1 MWKGK
6 RVNFRRIIKRISL
19 SVSASTLNT
28 NGVYCLIQWS
38 CTLYTIKLLT
48 TLMPE
53 DIEVRMAWGHVTLH
67 EISSMTTE
75 VYTINALLTASLCTA
90 PCGFS
95 PELKA
100 KSRGSLKLFPVRF
113 LWSSEKDWKNS
124 ITIRYSTSL
133 TTVNIRT
140 TMILLY
146 VWQAG
151 TTAVDYFMVEKIFT
165 VFEGEVCIKRTKYS
179 TS

>member
-19 SVSASTLNT
+19 SVSASTLNNT
-28 NGVYCLIQWS
+28 NRVYCLIQWS

-48 TLMPE
+48 ALTSE
-53 DIEVRMAWGHVTLH
+53 DIEVRVAWGHVAIY

-75 VYTINALLTASLCTA
+75 VYAINALLTASLCTA

-113 LWSSEKDWKNS
+113 LWSSEKD
-124 ITIRYSTSL
+124 
-133 TTVNIRT
+133 
-140 TMILLY
+140 
-146 VWQAG
+146 
-151 TTAVDYFMVEKIFT
+151 
-165 VFEGEVCIKRTKYS
+165 
-179 TS
+179 